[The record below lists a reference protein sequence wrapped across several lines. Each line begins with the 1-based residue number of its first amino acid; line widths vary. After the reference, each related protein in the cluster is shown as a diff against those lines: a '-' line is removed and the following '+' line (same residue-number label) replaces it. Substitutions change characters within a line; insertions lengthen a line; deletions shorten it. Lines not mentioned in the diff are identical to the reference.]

1 MAKFKTWGSE
11 FLQHHGG
18 ILEGLGTILR
28 GIGEV
33 VPIVGGPVRVLGIFA
48 GYAGSKGQ
56 EKAAEMKQIL
66 AQLENLFTDL
76 EKTYET
82 LQKYDDGDRKDSR
95 LTLEVKISLKSC
107 VEWSEMIEKKKVPQD
122 LLKTLEKRVESLKFA
137 ISQETLEQTVRIHQR
152 TKVIELLTKL
162 DKKKPWEYYEDAKY
176 LIGQKR
182 WMEAKTN
189 LICYRNYV
197 EGKTKVMT
205 DSDDNG
211 VKPPEKDS
219 HLKYLA
225 YVQDQLAAQPKADPS
240 PILSTVPMNTIN
252 QYQKL
257 WEKWEAT
264 YMKKS

>member
-1 MAKFKTWGSE
+1 MWGSE
-11 FLQHHGG
+11 FLQHHGV
-18 ILEGLGTILR
+18 ILTGLGTILR

-48 GYAGSKGQ
+48 GYAGTRGQ
-56 EKAAEMKQIL
+56 EQAAEMKQIL
-66 AQLENLFTDL
+66 GSLENLFTDL
-76 EKTYET
+76 ERTYET
-82 LQKYDDGDRKDSR
+82 LQKYDDDRKNSR

-107 VEWSEMIEKKKVPQD
+107 VEWSEMIEKKKVPKD
-122 LLKTLEKRVESLKFA
+122 LLKTIEKRVESLKFA
-137 ISQETLEQTVRIHQR
+137 ISQETLEQTIRIQQR
-152 TKVIELLTKL
+152 TKVIELLSKL

-197 EGKTKVMT
+197 DGKTKVMT
-205 DSDDNG
+205 DTDDNG

-225 YVQDQLAAQPKADPS
+225 YVQDQLAAQPKVDPS
-240 PILSTVPMNTIN
+240 PILSVLPSKTIN
-252 QYQKL
+252 QYQKD